1 MIDLL
6 RGEWT
11 KLRTVRW
18 WLAVIIAAAA
28 VTAAIAFLAG
38 LALGAIAFPLHGHM
52 LRSNGTAFYP
62 LGTER
67 GPHVQMGTLALFLG
81 AGSFLVALGVIIL
94 CFWTLITLVL
104 ANLLA
109 RRRNA

>member
-6 RGEWT
+6 RAEWT
-11 KLRTVRW
+11 KLCSVRW
-18 WLAVIIAAAA
+18 WLAAIIVAATA
-28 VTAAIAFLAG
+28 TAAIAFLGG
-38 LALGAIAFPLHGHM
+38 LALGAATVPFHAHM
-52 LRSNGTAFYP
+52 LQTSGTAFYP

-67 GPHVQMGTLALFLG
+67 GPHIQLGTLAVLLG
-81 AGSFLVALGVIIL
+81 AGSFLVAAGVIVL
-94 CFWTLITLVL
+94 CFWALITLVL